1 MRDWC
6 TEPLECVAEIRPSN
20 VDKKSAPDEEPVR
33 LCNYMDVYSREYI
46 TADIEF
52 MEATATAAEI
62 QRFGIERGD
71 VMITKDSETPDD
83 IGIPAVVVDDI
94 PNLVCGYHI
103 ALIKPRRDKVDPIYL
118 AKQLALTETARYY
131 GRLANG
137 STRYGLS
144 YQSIA
149 RTPIR
154 LAPLSQQ
161 QRIAD
166 ILSTV
171 DEAIEQTE
179 ALIAKARQIK
189 TGLMHDLFTRGV
201 TPDGKLR
208 PPRKEAPQLYKKSPL
223 GWIPKEWAFDH
234 LSELATRIVD
244 GVHHTPSYIEHG
256 VPFVTVKNLTGSRS
270 IDFDDLNFI
279 SHRDHQE
286 FIRRA
291 DPKVGDVL
299 VTKDGT
305 LGVSR
310 LVESWHPEFS
320 IFVSVALLR
329 PLGSRL
335 RPQMLHIFFDSG
347 AYERQLG
354 HLSAGTGLKH
364 IHLEHFRR
372 FVIPLPGVDEQD
384 RIGSMAGLIES
395 KLQVEERQLD
405 KLRKAKH
412 GLMQDLLTG
421 HVSVVVATEPVATE
435 VAASV

>member
-1 MRDWC
+1 MRDWW
-6 TEPLECVAEIRPSN
+6 TEPLERIAEIRSSN
-20 VDKKSAPDEEPVR
+20 VDKKTNPGEEPVR

-46 TADIEF
+46 TEDIEF
-52 MEATATAAEI
+52 MDATATPAEI
-62 QRFGIERGD
+62 QRFGVERGD

-94 PNLVCGYHI
+94 AKLVCGYHV
-103 ALIKPRRDKVDPIYL
+103 ALIKPNRTEVDPLYL
-118 AKQLALTETARYY
+118 AKQLALSDTARYY

-154 LAPLSQQ
+154 LAPLPQQ
-161 QRIAD
+161 QRIAE

-179 ALIAKARQIK
+179 ALIAKTQQIK
-189 TGLMHDLFTRGV
+189 AGLMHDLFTRGM
-201 TPDGKLR
+201 TANGQLR
-208 PPRKEAPQLYKKSPL
+208 PPREEAPQLYKETPL
-223 GWIPKEWAFDH
+223 GWIPKEWDYDH
-234 LSELATRIVD
+234 LSELTMRIVD
-244 GVHHTPSYIEHG
+244 GVHHTPRYVEHG
-256 VPFVTVKNLTGSRS
+256 IPFVTVKNLTASRT
-270 IDFDDLNFI
+270 IDFADLNYI
-279 SHRDHQE
+279 SLRDHQE

-310 LVESWHPEFS
+310 LVEEWHPEFS
-320 IFVSVALLR
+320 IFVSVAMLR
-329 PLGSRL
+329 PIAARL
-335 RPQMLHIFFDSG
+335 RPRMLHMFFDCG

-354 HLSAGTGLKH
+354 RLSAGTGLKH

-372 FVIPLPGVDEQD
+372 FVIPLPDSDEQD
-384 RIGSMAGLIES
+384 RIAGVADSVEG
-395 KLQVEERQLD
+395 KLANEEAHLA
-405 KLRKAKH
+405 KLERLKQ
-412 GLMQDLLTG
+412 GLMQDLLSG
-421 HVSVVVATEPVATE
+421 AVSVAAEHEPEPKE
-435 VAASV
+435 VAANV